1 MTEAKMLKQTV
12 EKLLQEKLK
21 ASEYSRAEQRAK
33 RKLAQIIE
41 REGNEN
47 GARTT
52 LDYLARL
59 IAEFIQAERMTAFG
73 FAVQKLQMEI
83 KKEMPAAEAAGQI

>member
-1 MTEAKMLKQTV
+1 MKKTLRETV
-12 EKLLQEKLK
+12 ETIMQEKLT
-21 ASEYSRAEQRAK
+21 ASEYSRAEKRAK

-47 GARTT
+47 GARTS
-52 LDYLARL
+52 LDYRARL

-73 FAVQKLQMEI
+73 FTLQQLQIET
-83 KKEMPAAEAAGQI
+83 KKKAPAAQS